1 MYLLCYIERIST
13 PKHCKLTYTFQDMAA
28 HSAYDFRGGRAEHL
42 ALAKYRKVIYMAREG
57 IKLTAN

>member
-1 MYLLCYIERIST
+1 MNSIFE
-13 PKHCKLTYTFQDMAA
+13 DMAA